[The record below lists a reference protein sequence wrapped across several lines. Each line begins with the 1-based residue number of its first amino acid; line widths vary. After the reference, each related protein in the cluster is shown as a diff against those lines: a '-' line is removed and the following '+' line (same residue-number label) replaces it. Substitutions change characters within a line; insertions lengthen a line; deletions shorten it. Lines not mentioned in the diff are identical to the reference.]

1 VPKLLKVLSFA
12 AIVAALL
19 VPATAA
25 HAAPDAYVAYA
36 SGGEIQIGTVDLG
49 AGAPSVVNVGS
60 TGRTAGISSITGVAL
75 SPSGTLYGVDSGLDD
90 FVTIDRND
98 GSILASADLDIDVA
112 GASITVTSNGVIW
125 LVNGNSLR
133 TVNPATGATTPVTTL
148 PAGMFGL
155 ASRCIDPQGTNEI
168 FMVDSE
174 HQQVYRYSV
183 AANTATALPQTLGL
197 PKINGPALGFD
208 ADGTLWGLHVNI
220 VKPVV
225 ITVDST
231 TGVATNVGDS
241 GPWSAYGLAIV
252 PTTCPSAPE
261 PPSPPSDGTA
271 ASPVAV
277 TPNFTG

>member
-1 VPKLLKVLSFA
+1 
-12 AIVAALL
+12 
-19 VPATAA
+19 
-25 HAAPDAYVAYA
+25 
-36 SGGEIQIGTVDLG
+36 
-49 AGAPSVVNVGS
+49 
-60 TGRTAGISSITGVAL
+60 
-75 SPSGTLYGVDSGLDD
+75 
-90 FVTIDRND
+90 
-98 GSILASADLDIDVA
+98 
-112 GASITVTSNGVIW
+112 

-133 TVNPATGATTPVTTL
+133 TVNPATGATAPVTTL

-225 ITVDST
+225 ITVDTT
-231 TGVATNVGDS
+231 TGAATNVGNF
-241 GPWSAYGLAIV
+241 GPYSAYGLAIV
-252 PTTCPSAPE
+252 PATCPAAPG
-261 PPSPPSDGTA
+261 PPDGGGSDTGSGGA
-271 ASPVAV
+271 ATPVST